1 MTLPSPSELLQWQI
15 GFYTERLAEEKRPE
29 AKRLL
34 RQTLY
39 NLKQSSNGTRSN
51 SLPSTGFSRC
61 NLISNRFQ
69 QGRANERCI

>member
-1 MTLPSPSELLQWQI
+1 MILPSPSELLQWQI

-39 NLKQSSNGTRSN
+39 NLKQSSNGKGSYN
-51 SLPSTGFSRC
+51 LPSADFSKC